1 MTEDLSELQ
10 EHAEHAAHE
19 PGLAAVTVTMAI
31 FAVLVAAA
39 SLLGHRAHTEE
50 LLLQTKA
57 TDQWAYY
64 QAKAIRRYE
73 SDIARDI
80 LAAVSAGQN
89 GVQKYAANLARYE
102 KEAEE
107 IQGEAQKLEAES
119 HVRGRQA
126 LRAHFG
132 EVFLEIGIVLAS
144 LAILTKRKDVW
155 YISMLS
161 SAGGLATAATALLI
175 R

>member
-1 MTEDLSELQ
+1 MSVNEELEEHV
-10 EHAEHAAHE
+10 EHAKEPFERMVAVSMATIAAL
-19 PGLAAVTVTMAI
+19 LAIVS
-31 FAVLVAAA
+31 VA
-39 SLLGHRAHTEE
+39 GHILTTDE
-50 LLLQTKA
+50 LLAQQKA
-57 TDQWAYY
+57 SDQWAYY

-73 SDIARDI
+73 SDIARDV
-80 LAAVSAGQN
+80 LAAVSASQN
-89 GVQKYAANLARYE
+89 GVQKYAANLTRYE
-102 KEAEE
+102 KEANE
-107 IQGEAQKLEAES
+107 IQGEAQKLEGES

-161 SAGGLATAATALLI
+161 SAGGLATAATALFI

>member
-1 MTEDLSELQ
+1 MSVNEELEERV
-10 EHAEHAAHE
+10 EHAKEPFERMVAVSMATIAAL
-19 PGLAAVTVTMAI
+19 LAIVS
-31 FAVLVAAA
+31 VA
-39 SLLGHRAHTEE
+39 GHILTTDE
-50 LLLQTKA
+50 LLAQQKA
-57 TDQWAYY
+57 SDQWAYY

-73 SDIARDI
+73 SDIARDV
-80 LAAVSAGQN
+80 LAAVSASQN
-89 GVQKYAANLARYE
+89 GVQKYAANLTRYE
-102 KEAEE
+102 KEANE

-161 SAGGLATAATALLI
+161 SAGGLATAATALFV